1 MTAALRRTLLM
12 ILYIVV
18 VGAVFLYIEF
28 PSEALRA
35 YAGQRLSACLPGL
48 SVGIGAVRPS
58 LTAGLVLADVRI
70 SHAQKPVAVLDRVSI
85 QPELLSLLQART
97 GYAFSASLGGG
108 EITGRAEVEDA
119 GPAPKLSMNA
129 RIGGILIQQL
139 EGLRGI
145 YGSRLSGRLD
155 GHLHATEAGALN
167 GKLTITDGQIELAAP
182 VLAQSRFTFRTVD
195 ADLTLQNRNLLLRNG
210 RLKGNELDAEVSGT
224 IALDQPQAA
233 GAMNLTGRVTPHHA
247 FLARAEGSVPPGLLR
262 RRAAIPFRISGPLDA
277 PGFSL
282 N

>member
-1 MTAALRRTLLM
+1 MTAALRRTLL

-155 GHLHATEAGALN
+155 GHLQATEAGALN

-210 RLKGNELDAEVSGT
+210 RLKGNELDVEVSGT

>member
-1 MTAALRRTLLM
+1 MTAALRRTLL

-155 GHLHATEAGALN
+155 GRLQATEAGALN

>member
-48 SVGIGAVRPS
+48 SVGVGAVRPS

-70 SHAQKPVAVLDRVSI
+70 SHDQKPVAVLDRVSI
-85 QPELLSLLQART
+85 QPELLSLLQVRT

-139 EGLRGI
+139 DGLRGI

>member
-35 YAGQRLSACLPGL
+35 YTGQRLSACLPGL
-48 SVGIGAVRPS
+48 SVGVGAVRPS

-70 SHAQKPVAVLDRVSI
+70 SHDQKPVAVLDRVSI

-129 RIGGILIQQL
+129 RIGGVLIQQL
-139 EGLRGI
+139 DGLRGI